1 MRKENLI
8 SMVEDR
14 KAELIDL
21 VSRLIRINSENPTGT
36 QREVVDFVEK
46 YLEKAGIAYEETG
59 ENPDYPCVVARMGS
73 EDGYSL
79 IFNGHV
85 DVVPAGD
92 RGLWD
97 FDRELLNPRH
107 NIVHGRRR
115 VPNYNEVI
123 EVTNYVLEIMETYK
137 ESVYSLAEK
146 EDYLK

>member
-59 ENPDYPCVVARMGS
+59 ETRITPAWVARMGS

-92 RGLWD
+92 KRTMG
-97 FDRELLNPRH
+97 F
-107 NIVHGRRR
+107 
-115 VPNYNEVI
+115 
-123 EVTNYVLEIMETYK
+123 
-137 ESVYSLAEK
+137 
-146 EDYLK
+146 

>member
-73 EDGYSL
+73 
-79 IFNGHV
+79 
-85 DVVPAGD
+85 
-92 RGLWD
+92 RGRIQPD
-97 FDRELLNPRH
+97 FQRAC
-107 NIVHGRRR
+107 GRSPGGRQR
-115 VPNYNEVI
+115 
-123 EVTNYVLEIMETYK
+123 TMGF
-137 ESVYSLAEK
+137 
-146 EDYLK
+146 

>member
-14 KAELIDL
+14 KDELIDL

-92 RGLWD
+92 RGLWILIL
-97 FDRELLNPRH
+97 FA
-107 NIVHGRRR
+107 VQ
-115 VPNYNEVI
+115 
-123 EVTNYVLEIMETYK
+123 
-137 ESVYSLAEK
+137 SLTARYWVGEPPT
-146 EDYLK
+146 

>member
-97 FDRELLNPRH
+97 FDPFA
-107 NIVHGRRR
+107 VQ
-115 VPNYNEVI
+115 
-123 EVTNYVLEIMETYK
+123 
-137 ESVYSLAEK
+137 SLTARYWVGEPPT
-146 EDYLK
+146 